1 MYAKFQEVVKP
12 SKRFSLA
19 NSFSRVGWMGFWA
32 QIAIGFVPA
41 ILTIY
46 AIAVS
51 RNAAVGTRG
60 GFALVDVLTAIGL
73 LVLAFTTFWFYRYT
87 RLAGR
92 IADPQ
97 KRPPLSDTRQ
107 ATWTGAAASTLGM
120 VFSMLVL
127 LFEVAQ
133 LLIYFLRAP
142 QVGIPTVQ
150 TTGGGAAS
158 WLSASDIVSL
168 LILTLTLLVEFAV
181 LAMSLWL
188 LFRCM
193 SPSDEYPD
201 AGE

>member
-1 MYAKFQEVVKP
+1 MFAKFQEAVKP

-19 NSFSRVGWMGFWA
+19 KSFLRVGWMGFWA

-46 AIAVS
+46 AIAIS
-51 RNAAVGTRG
+51 RNATVGTRG
-60 GFALVDVLTAIGL
+60 GFALVDVLTATGL

-87 RLAGR
+87 RLGGR
-92 IADPQ
+92 IADTQ
-97 KRPPLSDTRQ
+97 ERPPLSVARQ
-107 ATWTGAAASTLGM
+107 AAWTGVTASTLGI

-127 LFEVAQ
+127 LIEVAQ

-168 LILTLTLLVEFAV
+168 LILNLTLLVEFAV

-193 SPSDEYPD
+193 SVSDEYPD

>member
-1 MYAKFQEVVKP
+1 MFDTFQEAVKP

-41 ILTIY
+41 ILTVY

-97 KRPPLSDTRQ
+97 QRPSLSDARQ
-107 ATWTGAAASTLGM
+107 VAWTGVAAGTLGM

-168 LILTLTLLVEFAV
+168 LILTLTLMVEFAV

-193 SPSDEYPD
+193 NPSDEYPE

>member
-1 MYAKFQEVVKP
+1 MFAKFQEAVKP
-12 SKRFSLA
+12 SKHFSLA
-19 NSFSRVGWMGFWA
+19 SSFSRVGWIGFWT
-32 QIAIGFVPA
+32 QIAIGIVPA
-41 ILTIY
+41 VMTLY
-46 AIAVS
+46 ALAVS

-60 GFALVDVLTAIGL
+60 GFALVDVLTGISL
-73 LVLAFTTFWFYRYT
+73 LVLAFTIFWFFRYT

-97 KRPPLSDTRQ
+97 ERPPLSTAQQ
-107 ATWTGAAASTLGM
+107 AAWTGVAAGTLGIL
-120 VFSMLVL
+120 FSMLVL
-127 LFEVAQ
+127 LFEVTQ
-133 LLIYFLRAP
+133 LLLYFLRAP

-181 LAMSLWL
+181 LALSLWL

-201 AGE
+201 VGE